1 MSEMKNKVNLSA
13 YKKEMKDV
21 LERLVKTMPAYK
33 ELRFFVKCVINHY
46 LTDFEKNNSDIVV
59 IGSNIP
65 EELVLV
71 SGKMPY
77 WILGG
82 SRVSSMWADDIVPR
96 DTDPVSRSGLG
107 SIVSGFAENALIL
120 IPLVNDSTRKLAYIL
135 KSKGLKVHTFHFP
148 PVKGAQ
154 TVLEWRRQYEACRE
168 AVAKSI
174 GTLCVMVPA
183 ELVYAAGA
191 MPVRLCSGSYT
202 AYSIGDDYIPR
213 DACPLVKAVMGFG
226 KIKALPAFDNCS
238 LLVAPVTCDCK
249 KKLAGT
255 IDSVKDTIPL
265 HIPPL
270 KKDDADTEIFLK
282 ELYRLIPLLENV
294 TGKQVTA
301 KSLAEGINMVGNAQ
315 YEMSEFLKYRRH
327 DLSLMSGTQVMAV
340 MNAYSYMPVNLWA
353 EQMHRLNEELKLRL
367 SQGRFVSRKNQPR
380 ILVTGSPI
388 AFPNIKVPLLIEE
401 MGGVLA
407 ADETCMGERGLY
419 DPVSVIDASFD
430 GMMRSLA
437 SRYTKPCTCPVFVDN
452 SQRIYRIKQM
462 IKEHKI
468 HLPCAAWLPGV

>member
-1 MSEMKNKVNLSA
+1 MADQNGINERQRELFIRKSTRVAAAYLKRAKELSELPDAAKPFF
-13 YKKEMKDV
+13 DV
-21 LERLVKTMPAYK
+21 LENTYV
-33 ELRFFVKCVINHY
+33 
-46 LTDFEKNNSDIVV
+46 
-59 IGSNIP
+59 
-65 EELVLV
+65 
-71 SGKMPY
+71 
-77 WILGG
+77 
-82 SRVSSMWADDIVPR
+82 
-96 DTDPVSRSGLG
+96 
-107 SIVSGFAENALIL
+107 
-120 IPLVNDSTRKLAYIL
+120 KLADIQ
-135 KSKGLKVHTFHFP
+135 KT
-148 PVKGAQ
+148 
-154 TVLEWRRQYEACRE
+154 EDR
-168 AVAKSI
+168 KSI

-315 YEMSEFLKYRRH
+315 YEMSEFLKYRIH

-353 EQMHRLNEELKLRL
+353 EQMHRLNEEMKLRL

-468 HLPCAAWLPGV
+468 QGVIYHVLRGCLVYDYEYQLMEEAMGKMDIPIIRVESDYNEEDVEQLRIRIEAFIELIKMRTSA

>member
-1 MSEMKNKVNLSA
+1 MADQNGINERQRELFIRKSTRVAASYLKRAKELSELPDAAKPFF
-13 YKKEMKDV
+13 DV
-21 LERLVKTMPAYK
+21 LENTYVNNVKEITKLENTSPSDFTHCGT
-33 ELRFFVKCVINHY
+33 ELLRMA
-46 LTDFEKNNSDIVV
+46 DIQKT
-59 IGSNIP
+59 
-65 EELVLV
+65 ED
-71 SGKMPY
+71 
-77 WILGG
+77 
-82 SRVSSMWADDIVPR
+82 R
-96 DTDPVSRSGLG
+96 
-107 SIVSGFAENALIL
+107 
-120 IPLVNDSTRKLAYIL
+120 
-135 KSKGLKVHTFHFP
+135 
-148 PVKGAQ
+148 
-154 TVLEWRRQYEACRE
+154 
-168 AVAKSI
+168 KSI

-238 LLVAPVTCDCK
+238 LLVVPVTCDCK

-468 HLPCAAWLPGV
+468 QGVIYHVLRGCLVYDYEYQLMEEAMGKMDIPIIRVESDYNEEDVEQLRIRIEAFIELIKMRTSA

>member
-1 MSEMKNKVNLSA
+1 MADQNGINERQRELFIRKSTRVAAAYLKRAKELSELPDAAKPFF
-13 YKKEMKDV
+13 DV
-21 LERLVKTMPAYK
+21 LENTYV
-33 ELRFFVKCVINHY
+33 
-46 LTDFEKNNSDIVV
+46 
-59 IGSNIP
+59 
-65 EELVLV
+65 
-71 SGKMPY
+71 
-77 WILGG
+77 
-82 SRVSSMWADDIVPR
+82 
-96 DTDPVSRSGLG
+96 
-107 SIVSGFAENALIL
+107 
-120 IPLVNDSTRKLAYIL
+120 KLADIQ
-135 KSKGLKVHTFHFP
+135 KT
-148 PVKGAQ
+148 
-154 TVLEWRRQYEACRE
+154 EDR
-168 AVAKSI
+168 KSI

-226 KIKALPAFDNCS
+226 KIKALPAFDSCS

-353 EQMHRLNEELKLRL
+353 EQMHRLNEEMKLRL

-419 DPVSVIDASFD
+419 DPVSVIDAGFD

-468 HLPCAAWLPGV
+468 QGVIYHVLRGCLVYDYEYQLMEEAMGKMDIPIIRVESDYNEEDVEQLRIRIEAFIELIKMRTSA

>member
-1 MSEMKNKVNLSA
+1 MADQNGINERQRELFIRKSTRVAAAYLKRAKELSELPDAAKPFF
-13 YKKEMKDV
+13 DV
-21 LERLVKTMPAYK
+21 LENTYV
-33 ELRFFVKCVINHY
+33 
-46 LTDFEKNNSDIVV
+46 
-59 IGSNIP
+59 
-65 EELVLV
+65 
-71 SGKMPY
+71 
-77 WILGG
+77 
-82 SRVSSMWADDIVPR
+82 
-96 DTDPVSRSGLG
+96 
-107 SIVSGFAENALIL
+107 
-120 IPLVNDSTRKLAYIL
+120 KLADIQ
-135 KSKGLKVHTFHFP
+135 KT
-148 PVKGAQ
+148 
-154 TVLEWRRQYEACRE
+154 EDR
-168 AVAKSI
+168 KSI

-353 EQMHRLNEELKLRL
+353 EQMHRLNEEMKLRL

-419 DPVSVIDASFD
+419 DPVSVIDAGFD

-468 HLPCAAWLPGV
+468 QGVIYHVLRGCLVYDYEYQLMEEAMGKMDIPIIRVESDYNEEDVEQLRIRIEAFIELIKMHTSA

>member
-1 MSEMKNKVNLSA
+1 MADQNGINERQRELFIRKSTRVAASYLKRAKELSELPDAAKPFF
-13 YKKEMKDV
+13 DV
-21 LERLVKTMPAYK
+21 LENTYINNVKKITKLENTSPSDFTHCGT
-33 ELRFFVKCVINHY
+33 ELLHMA
-46 LTDFEKNNSDIVV
+46 DIQK
-59 IGSNIP
+59 P
-65 EELVLV
+65 EE
-71 SGKMPY
+71 
-77 WILGG
+77 
-82 SRVSSMWADDIVPR
+82 R
-96 DTDPVSRSGLG
+96 
-107 SIVSGFAENALIL
+107 
-120 IPLVNDSTRKLAYIL
+120 
-135 KSKGLKVHTFHFP
+135 
-148 PVKGAQ
+148 
-154 TVLEWRRQYEACRE
+154 
-168 AVAKSI
+168 KSI

-294 TGKQVTA
+294 TGEQVTA

-353 EQMHRLNEELKLRL
+353 KQMHRLNEELKLRL

-468 HLPCAAWLPGV
+468 QGVIYHVLRGCLVYDYEYQLMEEAMGKMDIPIIRVESDYNEEDVEQLRIRIEAFIELIKLKELKKEA

>member
-1 MSEMKNKVNLSA
+1 MADQNGINERQRELFIRKSTRVAASYLKRAKELSELPDAAKPFF
-13 YKKEMKDV
+13 DV
-21 LERLVKTMPAYK
+21 LENTYV
-33 ELRFFVKCVINHY
+33 
-46 LTDFEKNNSDIVV
+46 
-59 IGSNIP
+59 
-65 EELVLV
+65 
-71 SGKMPY
+71 
-77 WILGG
+77 
-82 SRVSSMWADDIVPR
+82 
-96 DTDPVSRSGLG
+96 
-107 SIVSGFAENALIL
+107 
-120 IPLVNDSTRKLAYIL
+120 KLADIQ
-135 KSKGLKVHTFHFP
+135 KT
-148 PVKGAQ
+148 
-154 TVLEWRRQYEACRE
+154 EDR
-168 AVAKSI
+168 KSI

-468 HLPCAAWLPGV
+468 QGVIYHVLRGCLVYDYEYQLMEEAMGKMDIPIIRVESDYNEEDVEQLRIRIEAFIELIKMHTSA

>member
-1 MSEMKNKVNLSA
+1 MAEPNEINERQWELFIRKSTRVAASYLKRAEELSELPDAAKPFF
-13 YKKEMKDV
+13 DV
-21 LERLVKTMPAYK
+21 LENTYV
-33 ELRFFVKCVINHY
+33 
-46 LTDFEKNNSDIVV
+46 
-59 IGSNIP
+59 
-65 EELVLV
+65 
-71 SGKMPY
+71 
-77 WILGG
+77 
-82 SRVSSMWADDIVPR
+82 
-96 DTDPVSRSGLG
+96 
-107 SIVSGFAENALIL
+107 
-120 IPLVNDSTRKLAYIL
+120 KLADIQKPEDM
-135 KSKGLKVHTFHFP
+135 KSV
-148 PVKGAQ
+148 
-154 TVLEWRRQYEACRE
+154 
-168 AVAKSI
+168 

-249 KKLAGT
+249 KKLAGM
-255 IDSVKDTIPL
+255 IDTVKDTIPL

-270 KKDDADTEIFLK
+270 KKDDADTEVFLK
-282 ELYRLIPLLENV
+282 ELYRLIPLLEKE
-294 TGKQVTA
+294 TGKRVTA

-315 YEMSEFLKYRRH
+315 YEMSEFLKYRR
-327 DLSLMSGTQVMAV
+327 LTPALMSGTQVMSV
-340 MNAYSYMPVNLWA
+340 MNAYAYMPVNMWA

-367 SQGRFVSRKNQPR
+367 MQGHFVSRKNQPR

-388 AFPNIKVPLLIEE
+388 VFPNIKVPLLIEE

-462 IKEHKI
+462 IKDNKI
-468 HLPCAAWLPGV
+468 QGVIYHVLRGCLVYDYEYQLMEEAMGKMDIPIIRVESDYNEEDVEQLRIRIEAFIELIKLKELKQEA

>member
-1 MSEMKNKVNLSA
+1 MADQNGINERQRELFIRKSTRVAASYLKRAKELSELPDAAKPFF
-13 YKKEMKDV
+13 DV
-21 LERLVKTMPAYK
+21 LENTYV
-33 ELRFFVKCVINHY
+33 
-46 LTDFEKNNSDIVV
+46 
-59 IGSNIP
+59 
-65 EELVLV
+65 
-71 SGKMPY
+71 
-77 WILGG
+77 
-82 SRVSSMWADDIVPR
+82 
-96 DTDPVSRSGLG
+96 
-107 SIVSGFAENALIL
+107 
-120 IPLVNDSTRKLAYIL
+120 KLADIQ
-135 KSKGLKVHTFHFP
+135 KT
-148 PVKGAQ
+148 
-154 TVLEWRRQYEACRE
+154 EDR
-168 AVAKSI
+168 KSI

-353 EQMHRLNEELKLRL
+353 EQMHRLNEEMKLRL

-468 HLPCAAWLPGV
+468 QGVIYHVLRGCLVYDYEYQLMEEAMGKMDIPIIRVESDYNEEDVEQLRIRIEAFIELIKMRTSA

>member
-1 MSEMKNKVNLSA
+1 MADQNGINERQRELFIRKSTRVAAAYLKRAKELSELPDAAKPFF
-13 YKKEMKDV
+13 DV
-21 LERLVKTMPAYK
+21 LENTYV
-33 ELRFFVKCVINHY
+33 
-46 LTDFEKNNSDIVV
+46 
-59 IGSNIP
+59 
-65 EELVLV
+65 
-71 SGKMPY
+71 
-77 WILGG
+77 
-82 SRVSSMWADDIVPR
+82 
-96 DTDPVSRSGLG
+96 
-107 SIVSGFAENALIL
+107 
-120 IPLVNDSTRKLAYIL
+120 KLADIQ
-135 KSKGLKVHTFHFP
+135 KT
-148 PVKGAQ
+148 
-154 TVLEWRRQYEACRE
+154 EDR
-168 AVAKSI
+168 KSI

-353 EQMHRLNEELKLRL
+353 EQMHRLNEEMKLRL

-468 HLPCAAWLPGV
+468 QGVIYHVLRGCLVYDYEYQLMEEAMGKMDIPIIRVESDYNEEDVEQLRIRIEAFIELIKMRTSA

>member
-1 MSEMKNKVNLSA
+1 MAEQNKGNERQRELFIRKSARVAASYLKRAKELSEIPDAAKPFF
-13 YKKEMKDV
+13 DV
-21 LERLVKTMPAYK
+21 LENTYVKL
-33 ELRFFVKCVINHY
+33 E
-46 LTDFEKNNSDIVV
+46 DI
-59 IGSNIP
+59 
-65 EELVLV
+65 
-71 SGKMPY
+71 
-77 WILGG
+77 
-82 SRVSSMWADDIVPR
+82 
-96 DTDPVSRSGLG
+96 
-107 SIVSGFAENALIL
+107 
-120 IPLVNDSTRKLAYIL
+120 RKP
-135 KSKGLKVHTFHFP
+135 GDM
-148 PVKGAQ
+148 
-154 TVLEWRRQYEACRE
+154 
-168 AVAKSI
+168 KSI
-174 GTLCVMVPA
+174 GTLCVMVPS

-226 KIKALPAFDNCS
+226 KIKALPVFDNCS

-249 KKLAGT
+249 KKLAGV
-255 IDSVKDTIPL
+255 IGSVKNTVPL
-265 HIPPL
+265 HVPPL
-270 KKDDADTEIFLK
+270 KKDDADTEVFLK
-282 ELYRLIPLLENV
+282 ELYRLIPILEEE
-294 TGKQVTA
+294 TGRQVTA
-301 KSLAEGINMVGNAQ
+301 ESLAEGINMVGNAQ

-340 MNAYSYMPVNLWA
+340 MNAYSYMPANLWA

-367 SQGRFVSRKNQPR
+367 SQGHFVSRKNQPR

-462 IKEHKI
+462 IKDHKI
-468 HLPCAAWLPGV
+468 QGVIYHVLRGCLVYDYEYQLMEEAMGKMDIPIIRLESDYNEEDVEQLRIRIEAFIELIKLKELKKEA

>member
-1 MSEMKNKVNLSA
+1 MADQNGINERQRELFIRKSTRVAASYLKRAKELSELPDAAKPFF
-13 YKKEMKDV
+13 DV
-21 LERLVKTMPAYK
+21 LENTYV
-33 ELRFFVKCVINHY
+33 
-46 LTDFEKNNSDIVV
+46 
-59 IGSNIP
+59 
-65 EELVLV
+65 
-71 SGKMPY
+71 
-77 WILGG
+77 
-82 SRVSSMWADDIVPR
+82 
-96 DTDPVSRSGLG
+96 
-107 SIVSGFAENALIL
+107 
-120 IPLVNDSTRKLAYIL
+120 KLADIQ
-135 KSKGLKVHTFHFP
+135 KT
-148 PVKGAQ
+148 
-154 TVLEWRRQYEACRE
+154 EDR
-168 AVAKSI
+168 KSI

-294 TGKQVTA
+294 TGEQVTA

-468 HLPCAAWLPGV
+468 QGVIYHVLRGCLVYDYEYQLMEEAMGKMDIPIIRVESDYNEEDVEQLRIRIEAFIELIKMHTSA

>member
-1 MSEMKNKVNLSA
+1 MADQNGINERQRELFIRKSTRVAASYLKRAKELSELPDAAKPFF
-13 YKKEMKDV
+13 DV
-21 LERLVKTMPAYK
+21 LENTYV
-33 ELRFFVKCVINHY
+33 
-46 LTDFEKNNSDIVV
+46 
-59 IGSNIP
+59 
-65 EELVLV
+65 
-71 SGKMPY
+71 
-77 WILGG
+77 
-82 SRVSSMWADDIVPR
+82 
-96 DTDPVSRSGLG
+96 
-107 SIVSGFAENALIL
+107 
-120 IPLVNDSTRKLAYIL
+120 KLADIQ
-135 KSKGLKVHTFHFP
+135 KT
-148 PVKGAQ
+148 
-154 TVLEWRRQYEACRE
+154 EDR
-168 AVAKSI
+168 KSI

-353 EQMHRLNEELKLRL
+353 KQMHRLNEEMKLRL

-468 HLPCAAWLPGV
+468 QGVIYHVLRGCLVYDYEYQLMEEAMGKIDIPIIRVESDYNEEDVEQLRIRIEAFIELIKLKELKKEA

>member
-1 MSEMKNKVNLSA
+1 MADQNGINERQRELFIRKSTRVAAA
-13 YKKEMKDV
+13 YLKRAKELAELPDAAKPFFEV
-21 LERLVKTMPAYK
+21 LENTYVKLA
-33 ELRFFVKCVINHY
+33 
-46 LTDFEKNNSDIVV
+46 DIQK
-59 IGSNIP
+59 P
-65 EELVLV
+65 EE
-71 SGKMPY
+71 
-77 WILGG
+77 
-82 SRVSSMWADDIVPR
+82 R
-96 DTDPVSRSGLG
+96 
-107 SIVSGFAENALIL
+107 
-120 IPLVNDSTRKLAYIL
+120 
-135 KSKGLKVHTFHFP
+135 
-148 PVKGAQ
+148 
-154 TVLEWRRQYEACRE
+154 
-168 AVAKSI
+168 KSI

-238 LLVAPVTCDCK
+238 LLVVPVTCDCK

-301 KSLAEGINMVGNAQ
+301 KSLAEGINMGGNAQ

-353 EQMHRLNEELKLRL
+353 KQMHRLNEEMKLRL

-468 HLPCAAWLPGV
+468 QGVIYHVLRGCLVYDYEYQLMEEAMGKMDIPIIRVESDYNEEDVEQLRIRIEAFIELIKMHTSA

>member
-1 MSEMKNKVNLSA
+1 MADQNGINERQRELFIRKSTRVAASYLKRAKELSELPDAAKPFF
-13 YKKEMKDV
+13 EV
-21 LERLVKTMPAYK
+21 LENTYVKLA
-33 ELRFFVKCVINHY
+33 
-46 LTDFEKNNSDIVV
+46 DIQK
-59 IGSNIP
+59 P
-65 EELVLV
+65 EE
-71 SGKMPY
+71 
-77 WILGG
+77 
-82 SRVSSMWADDIVPR
+82 R
-96 DTDPVSRSGLG
+96 
-107 SIVSGFAENALIL
+107 
-120 IPLVNDSTRKLAYIL
+120 
-135 KSKGLKVHTFHFP
+135 
-148 PVKGAQ
+148 
-154 TVLEWRRQYEACRE
+154 
-168 AVAKSI
+168 KSI

-353 EQMHRLNEELKLRL
+353 EQMHRLNEEMKLRL

-468 HLPCAAWLPGV
+468 QGVIYHVLRGCLVYDYEYQLMEEAMGKMDIPIIRVESDYNEEDVEQLRIRIEAFIELIKLKELWYILRKLTITGGEENCGSLV

>member
-1 MSEMKNKVNLSA
+1 MADQNGINERQRELFIRKSTRVAASYLKRAKELSELPDAAKPFF
-13 YKKEMKDV
+13 DV
-21 LERLVKTMPAYK
+21 LENTYVKLA
-33 ELRFFVKCVINHY
+33 
-46 LTDFEKNNSDIVV
+46 DIQK
-59 IGSNIP
+59 P
-65 EELVLV
+65 EE
-71 SGKMPY
+71 
-77 WILGG
+77 
-82 SRVSSMWADDIVPR
+82 R
-96 DTDPVSRSGLG
+96 
-107 SIVSGFAENALIL
+107 
-120 IPLVNDSTRKLAYIL
+120 
-135 KSKGLKVHTFHFP
+135 
-148 PVKGAQ
+148 
-154 TVLEWRRQYEACRE
+154 
-168 AVAKSI
+168 KSI

-213 DACPLVKAVMGFG
+213 DACPLVKAVMGFC

-294 TGKQVTA
+294 TGEQVTA

-353 EQMHRLNEELKLRL
+353 EQMHRLNEEMKLRL

-380 ILVTGSPI
+380 VLVTGSPI

-468 HLPCAAWLPGV
+468 QGVIYHVLRGCLVYDYEYQLMEEAMGKMDIPIIRVESDYNEEDVEQLRIRIEAFIELIKMHTSA

>member
-1 MSEMKNKVNLSA
+1 MADQNGINERQRELFIRKSTRVAASYLKRAKELSELPDAAKPFF
-13 YKKEMKDV
+13 DV
-21 LERLVKTMPAYK
+21 LENTYVNNVKEITKLENTSPSDFTHCGT
-33 ELRFFVKCVINHY
+33 ELLRMA
-46 LTDFEKNNSDIVV
+46 DIQKT
-59 IGSNIP
+59 
-65 EELVLV
+65 ED
-71 SGKMPY
+71 
-77 WILGG
+77 
-82 SRVSSMWADDIVPR
+82 R
-96 DTDPVSRSGLG
+96 
-107 SIVSGFAENALIL
+107 
-120 IPLVNDSTRKLAYIL
+120 
-135 KSKGLKVHTFHFP
+135 
-148 PVKGAQ
+148 
-154 TVLEWRRQYEACRE
+154 
-168 AVAKSI
+168 KSI

-238 LLVAPVTCDCK
+238 LLVVPVTCDCK

-255 IDSVKDTIPL
+255 IDSVKDTISL

-353 EQMHRLNEELKLRL
+353 EQMHRLNEELKLRF

-380 ILVTGSPI
+380 VLVTGSPI